1 MPGMH
6 NTKQRIRIRG
16 DEIKMPTATLKK
28 DNTPREH
35 RIIERKIAREEQ
47 LYQEYI
53 KKDSPEL
60 ALFFLARATAFKEV
74 RDEVL

>member
-1 MPGMH
+1 MKIIPVSYVDQ
-6 NTKQRIRIRG
+6 QRKCSHITFK
-16 DEIKMPTATLKK
+16 DSKKMT
-28 DNTPREH
+28 REH

-60 ALFFLARATAFKEV
+60 ALFFLARATAFKEI

>member
-1 MPGMH
+1 M
-6 NTKQRIRIRG
+6 TKL
-16 DEIKMPTATLKK
+16 DLNSSTLTR
-28 DNTPREH
+28 DNTPREI
-35 RIIERKIAREEQ
+35 RIIEKKIEREEK

-60 ALFFLARATAFKEV
+60 ALFFLARTTAFKEI